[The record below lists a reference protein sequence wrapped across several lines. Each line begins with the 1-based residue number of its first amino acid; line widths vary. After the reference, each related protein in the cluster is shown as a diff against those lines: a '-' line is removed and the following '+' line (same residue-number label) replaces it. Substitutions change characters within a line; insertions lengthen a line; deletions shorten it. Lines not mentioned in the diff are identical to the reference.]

1 MEAEVIDK
9 AAIDSCVI
17 DNGIFTPQIIPY
29 YEQGFRNGAEWRINS
44 VWHNINEKPINGA
57 KIIVLRSKHSPIIC
71 GPFNFVCEETVEV
84 FSLKKWAYV
93 EDLMPNMEE

>member
-17 DNGIFTPQIIPY
+17 DNGIFNPQIIPY

-44 VWHNINEKPINGA
+44 VWHNINEKPRNGA
-57 KIIVLRSKHSPIIC
+57 MIIVFEKQVFTYYLRT
-71 GPFNFVCEETVEV
+71 F
-84 FSLKKWAYV
+84 
-93 EDLMPNMEE
+93 